1 MTRKDLSMIA
11 HFLSRVSVR
20 GYQEESE
27 LLDLI
32 NKVHKQINNSNTST
46 ITYSKV
52 GDKVA

>member
-1 MTRKDLSMIA
+1 MNRQDLSMIA

-20 GYQEESE
+20 GYQEEAE

-46 ITYSKV
+46 IPYSKV
-52 GDKVA
+52 SDKVA